1 MTATCLARRARHRLP
16 PLRVRRGGRTS
27 PRSVALGI
35 VLALLAVA
43 TPASA
48 QDGVQTLHYKYGP
61 ITISPGQNTIELEAN
76 TLKPP
81 VDGWITGFRPNL
93 VRKDGTVPRVDVI
106 HLHHGVWLKNY
117 QPLFAAG
124 EEKTTFKAP
133 PGYGWR
139 YRTTDTWHMNHMI
152 HNLTPTPEKVYI
164 TYDLDFVPDGSP
176 AAAGMNEVDTVWL
189 DTVGGAYPVFD
200 AKRGTGGKDR
210 QFTYPDEAPAAPR
223 RNTWTVPEDGAI
235 VGTAGHLHPGGLWTD
250 LTLTRDGRSIRLFR
264 SKAVYYEPAGAV
276 SWDVSMTTTPPTWR
290 VGLRKGDVLSVSG
303 TYDTKRASWY
313 ESMAIMPTMFDPGGT
328 GADPF
333 VTNVDVEGAVTHG
346 HLPENDSHGGGRFA
360 GLPDPRGL
368 LARPVPSG
376 GGTVAIRDFVY
387 GQGDL
392 SSTGRR
398 GRPARVRRGRGLT
411 FVNRDAKATI
421 YHTITACRAPC
432 NRTTGIAY
440 PLADGKVDF
449 DSGELGFGPEGF
461 TPAANR
467 DRWTTPKGL
476 KAGTYTYFCR
486 VHPFMRGAF
495 KVKRGR

>member
-1 MTATCLARRARHRLP
+1 MT
-16 PLRVRRGGRTS
+16 GGVS
-27 PRSVALGI
+27 IALGL

-61 ITISPGQNTIELEAN
+61 ITIAPGQNTIELEAN

-139 YRTTDTWHMNHMI
+139 YRTSDTWHMNHMI

-210 QFTYPDEAPAAPR
+210 RFTYPDEAPGAPR

-276 SWDVSMTTTPPTWR
+276 SWDVSMTVPPPTWR

-461 TPAANR
+461 TAAANR
-467 DRWTTPKGL
+467 DTWTTPKGL